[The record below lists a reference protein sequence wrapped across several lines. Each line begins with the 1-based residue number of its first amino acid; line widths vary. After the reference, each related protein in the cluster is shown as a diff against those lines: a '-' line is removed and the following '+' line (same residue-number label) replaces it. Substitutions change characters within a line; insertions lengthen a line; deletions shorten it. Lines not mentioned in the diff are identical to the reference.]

1 MANRYLTQFFY
12 SFWKKPVLVAGKISL
27 SAAAAVSSFDIPGV
41 ATVVKTGTG
50 EYTVTLQDKYVKL
63 ISLQLSSSDSTQ
75 DLLVDSKS
83 IDVVSAKTFKIITKV
98 AGSPANITAA
108 CSVYVNLL
116 ASNSSVD

>member
-12 SFWKKPVLVAGKISL
+12 SFWKKPVLVSGKISL
-27 SAAAAVSSFDIPGV
+27 SAAAVSSFDIPGV
-41 ATVVKTGTG
+41 LSVVKTGTG
-50 EYTVTLQDKYVKL
+50 EYTVTLQDKYSKL

-98 AGSPANITAA
+98 AGTAANITAA
-108 CSVYVNLL
+108 CSIYVNLL

>member
-12 SFWKKPVLVAGKISL
+12 SLWKKPVLVSGKISL

-41 ATVVKTGTG
+41 ATVAKTGTG
-50 EYTVTLQDKYVKL
+50 EYTVTLQDKYCKL
-63 ISLQLSSSDSTQ
+63 ISLQLSASDSTQ

-98 AGSPANITAA
+98 AGSAANITAA
-108 CSVYVNLL
+108 CTVYVNLL